1 MNKYLTG
8 GKRSWSEERSVGGVE
23 GGGEGGVVEGGE
35 GEEVE
40 GGGGVRAVLQPPR
53 LPLLHLL
60 LHLHQLLVKAK
71 NIPCAW
77 GLPYLLPGGESAPHT
92 AELVLQP
99 QLHLLPAAPPLE
111 DGVEI

>member
-1 MNKYLTG
+1 MNDEWWKYLTG
-8 GKRSWSEERSVGGVE
+8 GECSWSEERSVGGVE

-60 LHLHQLLVKAK
+60 LHLQQLLEKA
-71 NIPCAW
+71 N
-77 GLPYLLPGGESAPHT
+77 L
-92 AELVLQP
+92 
-99 QLHLLPAAPPLE
+99 
-111 DGVEI
+111 